1 MEQYICEDPHPIME
15 VLRVE
20 YQGFWLREVSNR
32 SKAYYVL
39 FVNLCLSYQHTSICF
54 HPPLSE
60 PYKKR
65 EDLLGMRI
73 PETWLNMYGIRPRK
87 YCNKDAAALIMAD
100 IISTC
105 TWYIIVG
112 LITLPGL
119 IPSVCKINHQDQ
131 LDQDEDK
138 CSNESYVH
146 PSFEGNK
153 ERLTNIL
160 DKTEAT

>member
-1 MEQYICEDPHPIME
+1 
-15 VLRVE
+15 
-20 YQGFWLREVSNR
+20 
-32 SKAYYVL
+32 
-39 FVNLCLSYQHTSICF
+39 
-54 HPPLSE
+54 
-60 PYKKR
+60 
-65 EDLLGMRI
+65 
-73 PETWLNMYGIRPRK
+73 MYGIRPRK

-105 TWYIIVG
+105 TLYIIVG